1 MKLYLDYNLT
11 NGDNNLCYVFLH
23 GWGMKKE
30 YFDKIISQLDVNGQI
45 LSLDFFGFGN
55 STEPKEYFDTY
66 EYAYYIYLKLKKLN
80 IKSIVLIGHSFG
92 GRIAILLSSLFDID
106 VKALILTSS
115 AGINYCNVKNKLKI
129 LRYKFCK
136 TLVKLKLLK
145 KDRLNKFGSADYKN
159 CNEVMKSVFVKVV
172 NQDLRKHLK
181 NIKCNTILVWDKK
194 DKETPYIIAKILYK
208 NINNSKI
215 INYKNGGHFVFL
227 YNISKFSQ
235 LIDNVV

>member
-1 MKLYLDYNLT
+1 M
-11 NGDNNLCYVFLH
+11 
-23 GWGMKKE
+23 
-30 YFDKIISQLDVNGQI
+30 
-45 LSLDFFGFGN
+45 
-55 STEPKEYFDTY
+55 
-66 EYAYYIYLKLKKLN
+66 
-80 IKSIVLIGHSFG
+80 LIGHSFG